1 VTSKGLYAL
10 CFTFARLTPHHCRVW
25 KELNSQSE
33 SDTTMDKLAEWEA
46 EYNKVMNA
54 EREDLDQD
62 WGINANLSDIDKNFG
77 LGSLRYGG
85 EGIPDLPKYEFG
97 KPLFCK
103 YRRLVSETLAEENN
117 PYVNDPNTSLSKAVE
132 MLASGQ
138 VSLSEVAR
146 MFEAAIQKGDLG
158 EGGHEAWIL
167 LGEVRS
173 MDEREDLG
181 LAALRE
187 GVQIAKENGG
197 AGGVGLLVCI
207 LLLSSLLLLRPS
219 FLLVARH
226 RLYERRIRPSVPSMP
241 A

>member
-1 VTSKGLYAL
+1 M
-10 CFTFARLTPHHCRVW
+10 
-25 KELNSQSE
+25 N
-33 SDTTMDKLAEWEA
+33 KLAEWEA

-62 WGINANLSDIDKNFG
+62 WGINANLSDTDNNFG
-77 LGSLRYGG
+77 LGSLQYDG

-97 KPLFCK
+97 EPFV
-103 YRRLVSETLAEENN
+103 RTARWVPETSAEKINL
-117 PYVNDPNTSLSKAVE
+117 YVDDPNTSLSKAME

-146 MFEAAIQKGDLG
+146 MFEGAIQKGDLG
-158 EGGHEAWIL
+158 EGGYEAWIL
-167 LGEVRS
+167 LGEVRG

-181 LAALRE
+181 LAALKE
-187 GVQIAKENGG
+187 GVQIAKEHGG

-207 LLLSSLLLLRPS
+207 LLLSSLLSLRPS

-226 RLYERRIRPSVPSMP
+226 RLYERRIRSSVPSMS